1 MVYVLLCEL
10 LLHVDHVD
18 HEPAQFTGLPVQ
30 LCDSGDDGH
39 AVPSLLGCVVT
50 VYVLLCV
57 LPLQV
62 DQEDHE
68 PAQFTAGGGAGAGAG
83 AGLGDGDGLPL
94 LPGNFLAFA
103 LKFNNVLS
111 Y

>member
-39 AVPSLLGCVVT
+39 AVPPLLGCVVT

-68 PAQFTAGGGAGAGAG
+68 PAQFTGSVQ
-83 AGLGDGDGLPL
+83 LCDSGDDGHAVPPL
-94 LPGNFLAFA
+94 LGC
-103 LKFNNVLS
+103 VVTV
-111 Y
+111 

>member
-1 MVYVLLCEL
+1 M
-10 LLHVDHVD
+10 DHVD

-39 AVPSLLGCVVT
+39 AVPPLLGCVVT

-62 DQEDHE
+62 DHDDHE
-68 PAQFTAGGGAGAGAG
+68 PAQFTAGVGAGAG

-94 LPGNFLAFA
+94 LPDNFLASA
-103 LKFNNVLS
+103 LEFNNVRS

>member
-39 AVPSLLGCVVT
+39 AVPPLLGCVVT

-57 LPLQV
+57 LLLQE

-68 PAQFTAGGGAGAGAG
+68 PAQFTGSVERRSAGEGRRVDLGGRGSV
-83 AGLGDGDGLPL
+83 DT
-94 LPGNFLAFA
+94 
-103 LKFNNVLS
+103 V
-111 Y
+111 